1 MNQEHLNRLDFTNEA
16 LTKWLNDCPF
26 DIWHLR
32 QNWDKHEYTKED
44 PMGLHGTAKVFKA
57 VDISIQ
63 IPVENCP
70 INLRHWFKNND
81 ALVKVEKDY
90 RETYVL
96 QEEAYKR
103 WMAEKDPLAAREA
116 EKSWNRYREQLQVLN
131 EQLEK
136 AEQKQ

>member
-1 MNQEHLNRLDFTNEA
+1 M
-16 LTKWLNDCPF
+16 
-26 DIWHLR
+26 
-32 QNWDKHEYTKED
+32 
-44 PMGLHGTAKVFKA
+44 
-57 VDISIQ
+57 
-63 IPVENCP
+63 
-70 INLRHWFKNND
+70 
-81 ALVKVEKDY
+81 
-90 RETYVL
+90 L